1 MVVKLDRNGLEIL
14 DRDECR
20 ELLGTRVIGRIG
32 VTVNAL
38 PVVLPVNYQLYDGQ
52 LIIQTER
59 ETRLADA
66 THNTVV
72 AFEVDNVDGDGSG
85 GWSVAITG
93 IANEITDPDVID
105 QLRHLPF
112 SRWVR
117 NEDDRYVSISF
128 DLMSGRRI
136 TAQDK

>member
-1 MVVKLDRNGLEIL
+1 MIVRLDRNGLEIL
-14 DRDECR
+14 DRDACR
-20 ELLGTRVIGRIG
+20 HLLGTQVLDRVG

-38 PVVLPVNYQLYDGQ
+38 PVVLPVNYQLFDGQ

-72 AFEVDNVDGDGSG
+72 AFEVDHVEADGSD

-93 IANEITDPDVID
+93 IANEVTDPDAIG
-105 QLRHLPF
+105 QFRGLPF
-112 SRWVR
+112 TRWVR
-117 NEDDRYVSISF
+117 NENDRYVSISL
-128 DLMSGRRI
+128 DLMTGRRV
-136 TAQDK
+136 TASDQ

>member
-1 MVVKLDRNGLEIL
+1 VKLDRNGLEIL
-14 DRDECR
+14 NRDECR
-20 ELLGTRVIGRIG
+20 ELLATRKIGRIG

-38 PVVLPVNYQLYDGQ
+38 PVVLPVNYQLFDGQ
-52 LIIQTER
+52 LVIQTER

-72 AFEVDNVDGDGSG
+72 AFEVDNVDGGGPG

-93 IANEITDPDVID
+93 IANEITDSDVID
-105 QLRHLPF
+105 QLRRLPF
-112 SRWVR
+112 TRWVR

-128 DLMSGRRI
+128 DLMSGRRL
-136 TAQDK
+136 TSQDK